1 MSFQAERQTADRKNY
16 EPRVIEDTLELIGEM
31 GSNYWTE
38 MMHRRI
44 QQMSREVEN
53 FEIGTEQRKKLEK
66 ELGSVIVLRVSVL
79 RSK

>member
-1 MSFQAERQTADRKNY
+1 MCELSSGERQTADRKNY
-16 EPRVIEDTLELIGEM
+16 EPRAIEDTLQLIGEM

-38 MMHRRI
+38 MMRRRI

-53 FEIGTEQRKKLEK
+53 FEIGTEQRKESEK
-66 ELGSVIVLRVSVL
+66 ELGFVILL